1 MTIRYRARYTCQGC
15 NHHWS
20 GNAVV
25 AHNGLTPEQDALYQ
39 VEMNG
44 TPPCPNC
51 GLDQKTRGIDL
62 TLNKAPAT
70 VGQSLGVKAIDE
82 TARIVMQDYGLTD
95 LRSDVRQGE
104 TTAPKIAPALQAQA
118 DSFFGAPGKR
128 RTMAARD
135 PHTGRVVPLRT
146 NPNLIGRAAI
156 AGAYRQSDAATVGG
170 LSEAIRPPVKVV
182 AGDPPGRR

>member
-1 MTIRYRARYTCQGC
+1 MTIRYRTRYTCTACSHKWKGTPV
-15 NHHWS
+15 S
-20 GNAVV
+20 
-25 AHNGLTPEQDALYQ
+25 AHEGLTPEQDALYQ
-39 VEMNG
+39 AEMHG

-51 GLDQKTRGIDL
+51 GIDQRTRGIDL
-62 TLNKAPAT
+62 TLNKAPAS

-118 DSFFGAPGKR
+118 DNFFGAPGKR

-135 PHTGRVVPLRT
+135 PQTGRVVPLRT

-156 AGAYRQSDAATVGG
+156 AGAYRQSNAATVGG
-170 LSEAIRPPVKVV
+170 LSEARRLPVKVI
-182 AGDPPGRR
+182 AGDTTGRR